1 MDQDSTATEWFTEP
15 PRTEP
20 LRVRRTLIPADYTA
34 KRLSLLEN
42 AMETRRNIESHT
54 AGMFQNMLTY
64 IKAQDEAIAILRRRL
79 DALDS

>member
-1 MDQDSTATEWFTEP
+1 MDQDTTATEWFTEP

-20 LRVRRTLIPADYTA
+20 LRVTRNPTLDNTARRLAA
-34 KRLSLLEN
+34 LET
-42 AMETRRNIESHT
+42 AMETRRSIESHT